1 MFSALRQTV
10 NAKPSLATLQ
20 ADLLSGL
27 TIGIIALP
35 GRRMVEI
42 RDRAALLDCSE
53 AA

>member
-1 MFSALRQTV
+1 ML
-10 NAKPSLATLQ
+10 
-20 ADLLSGL
+20 GL
-27 TIGIIALP
+27 TIETVSRQLTDLKRIGIIALP